1 MSSADT
7 PDAAGAAPAA
17 TSDRAAPAAT
27 SDPDL
32 PEQFRI
38 RQAKRERLLAE
49 GRDPYP
55 VEVAR
60 THTLAEVRQ
69 SYPDLPAGTETGQ
82 DVGLAGRVVFA
93 RNSGKL

>member
-1 MSSADT
+1 MSSFKLARRDT
-7 PDAAGAAPAA
+7 PDRP
-17 TSDRAAPAAT
+17 S
-27 SDPDL
+27 PDADI

-49 GRDPYP
+49 GREPYP

-69 SYPDLPAGTETGQ
+69 AYPDLAANTETGQ
-82 DVGLAGRVVFA
+82 QRRCRRPGDVRPQLRQAVLRDTAG
-93 RNSGKL
+93 G